1 MARHL
6 AKVQAI
12 RRRRSA
18 SVCFWFFRLVFWPL
32 VVSPLVAS
40 PLVVSPLFVSPLVL
54 SCENLAR
61 RRAYPTAPEPPPE
74 ILMQTSPAQRPE
86 N

>member
-6 AKVQAI
+6 AEVQAI

-18 SVCFWFFRLVFWPL
+18 SVCFWFFRLVF
-32 VVSPLVAS
+32 SPLV
-40 PLVVSPLFVSPLVL
+40 VSPLVL

-61 RRAYPTAPEPPPE
+61 RRVYPTAPELPPE